1 MWARWAQPLA
11 VVAQLITCH
20 LNSRLSCC
28 PTYCQEMEGSLELEA
43 LRLRRELAAVK
54 MEAARMAAKRDE
66 MRHTVNELHKQ
77 LMGEAR
83 IALRRNKG
91 SLMFT

>member
-1 MWARWAQPLA
+1 
-11 VVAQLITCH
+11 
-20 LNSRLSCC
+20 
-28 PTYCQEMEGSLELEA
+28 MEGSLELEA